1 MFEVSRNG
9 RDPVDSDQML
19 AVLDTIEAEVPKIPI
34 RYGDDE
40 TSSVSDFM
48 GTQFAQLTA
57 LVTKMASQFDDRQSD
72 LDKYRATLDDE
83 HKTRMEELEET
94 FKLRTAE
101 LTEKEKEIEDKRREL
116 DDRDNVHVR
125 RELRERI
132 TNQLKQ
138 RLKEPLVTKT
148 PATVRNT
155 VVILC
160 VGASAFLFWFAFQSQ
175 QQIGSTTDVIE
186 KWAIVLKT
194 LFAGAG
200 AAGFL
205 VYAISWLRRV
215 YMDDVQ
221 LERSLERYA
230 LDIDRASWS
239 IETLIE
245 MSKTEGA
252 QVPAAWVDG
261 ACRDLFSQSS
271 HRDDP
276 TALQALGALM
286 DVAAG
291 AEVGPEGARITLNRK
306 GTRQVG
312 RQAQG

>member
-1 MFEVSRNG
+1 MF
-9 RDPVDSDQML
+9 DQML

-175 QQIGSTTDVIE
+175 QQIGSTTV
-186 KWAIVLKT
+186 
-194 LFAGAG
+194 
-200 AAGFL
+200 
-205 VYAISWLRRV
+205 
-215 YMDDVQ
+215 
-221 LERSLERYA
+221 
-230 LDIDRASWS
+230 AS
-239 IETLIE
+239 
-245 MSKTEGA
+245 A
-252 QVPAAWVDG
+252 CPRDG
-261 ACRDLFSQSS
+261 ACNIRSSRFIPATSS
-271 HRDDP
+271 HQPNDAPSLTKAPARWGG
-276 TALQALGALM
+276 QALAHRP
-286 DVAAG
+286 AA
-291 AEVGPEGARITLNRK
+291 
-306 GTRQVG
+306 
-312 RQAQG
+312 

>member
-1 MFEVSRNG
+1 
-9 RDPVDSDQML
+9 ML

-83 HKTRMEELEET
+83 HKTRMEKLEET

-160 VGASAFLFWFAFQSQ
+160 VGASACP
-175 QQIGSTTDVIE
+175 
-186 KWAIVLKT
+186 
-194 LFAGAG
+194 
-200 AAGFL
+200 
-205 VYAISWLRRV
+205 R
-215 YMDDVQ
+215 
-221 LERSLERYA
+221 
-230 LDIDRASWS
+230 
-239 IETLIE
+239 
-245 MSKTEGA
+245 
-252 QVPAAWVDG
+252 DG
-261 ACRDLFSQSS
+261 ACNIRSARFIPAKSS
-271 HRDDP
+271 HQPNDAPSLTKAPARWGG
-276 TALQALGALM
+276 QALAHRP
-286 DVAAG
+286 AA
-291 AEVGPEGARITLNRK
+291 
-306 GTRQVG
+306 
-312 RQAQG
+312 

>member
-1 MFEVSRNG
+1 
-9 RDPVDSDQML
+9 
-19 AVLDTIEAEVPKIPI
+19 
-34 RYGDDE
+34 
-40 TSSVSDFM
+40 
-48 GTQFAQLTA
+48 
-57 LVTKMASQFDDRQSD
+57 
-72 LDKYRATLDDE
+72 
-83 HKTRMEELEET
+83 
-94 FKLRTAE
+94 
-101 LTEKEKEIEDKRREL
+101 
-116 DDRDNVHVR
+116 
-125 RELRERI
+125 
-132 TNQLKQ
+132 
-138 RLKEPLVTKT
+138 
-148 PATVRNT
+148 
-155 VVILC
+155 
-160 VGASAFLFWFAFQSQ
+160 
-175 QQIGSTTDVIE
+175 
-186 KWAIVLKT
+186 
-194 LFAGAG
+194 
-200 AAGFL
+200 
-205 VYAISWLRRV
+205 
-215 YMDDVQ
+215 MDDVQ